1 MAADV
6 PPPMDPGIRLREAGW
21 LRGDLHSHT
30 LFDGGDDPV
39 EIVLALTGYLEDPDF
54 LAAHPEYLGN
64 GLDFLA
70 ITDHRAAS
78 VADDPAFASDR
89 LVLLSGEEMGGPGH
103 VGLWGISETVDHDPG
118 DDGSTLEDYLAA
130 VASTHE
136 QGGVFSPNH
145 PFLPHIP
152 FAWDLRTHDAFEL
165 INAGWALGSADLTP
179 ADVEEWEA
187 DHGPAGPLF
196 LKAVSHTGGGG
207 SMQGLVWYEAQLAR
221 GVHVALV
228 GGSDRHV
235 LFPVGFPTTWVL
247 ADAADSDSV
256 LDGIRAR
263 RTFVSRTPAA
273 ATVELIVTTPD
284 GAYATG
290 DKVPVSESVTL
301 AVRAGRA
308 DGGLL
313 RVVTGKAVPSDE
325 ALVDAILEDQVVEVP
340 IAGDDFT
347 WEATL
352 DVSAGDWVYAMVLE
366 PLVAPGLPEELAER
380 VPETAA
386 LAATSGVE
394 DLDGLIN
401 IFLDYLDIS
410 TLLAPGD
417 CDPILWEPT
426 MLQCMVADD
435 HGIATYYIPDWL
447 NRTLYAWTIDG
458 AVTEYCV
465 GAVASAIMF
474 E

>member
-1 MAADV
+1 
-6 PPPMDPGIRLREAGW
+6 
-21 LRGDLHSHT
+21 
-30 LFDGGDDPV
+30 
-39 EIVLALTGYLEDPDF
+39 
-54 LAAHPEYLGN
+54 
-64 GLDFLA
+64 
-70 ITDHRAAS
+70 
-78 VADDPAFASDR
+78 
-89 LVLLSGEEMGGPGH
+89 
-103 VGLWGISETVDHDPG
+103 
-118 DDGSTLEDYLAA
+118 
-130 VASTHE
+130 
-136 QGGVFSPNH
+136 
-145 PFLPHIP
+145 
-152 FAWDLRTHDAFEL
+152 
-165 INAGWALGSADLTP
+165 
-179 ADVEEWEA
+179 
-187 DHGPAGPLF
+187 
-196 LKAVSHTGGGG
+196 
-207 SMQGLVWYEAQLAR
+207 MQGLVWYEAQLAR